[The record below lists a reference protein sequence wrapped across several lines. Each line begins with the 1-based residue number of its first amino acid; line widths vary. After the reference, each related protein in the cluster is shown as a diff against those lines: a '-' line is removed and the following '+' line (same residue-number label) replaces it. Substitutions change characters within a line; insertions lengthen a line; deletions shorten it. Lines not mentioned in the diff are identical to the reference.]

1 MCEGTTNLARTPW
14 ASNYLLQDRQWSIT
28 FGSKFAILAAKS
40 RPDVDPTARSVS
52 FPIYAFSFDNYF
64 KDSVGM
70 MHAGR
75 GETNAAGAGK
85 FSPTPFPTPK
95 KKEEAVSE
103 LLELCRCS

>member
-1 MCEGTTNLARTPW
+1 
-14 ASNYLLQDRQWSIT
+14 
-28 FGSKFAILAAKS
+28 
-40 RPDVDPTARSVS
+40 
-52 FPIYAFSFDNYF
+52 
-64 KDSVGM
+64 M